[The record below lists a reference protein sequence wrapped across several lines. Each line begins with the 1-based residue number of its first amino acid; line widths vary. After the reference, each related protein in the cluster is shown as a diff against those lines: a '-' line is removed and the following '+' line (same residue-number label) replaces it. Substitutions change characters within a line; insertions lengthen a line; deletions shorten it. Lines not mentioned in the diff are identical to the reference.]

1 MNSNPFFRL
10 APFIQEYIWRHNWDE
25 LRDVQV
31 RAIDAILDTPG
42 HVLISAGT
50 ASGKTEA
57 AFFPMLTLLSEQ
69 RPESFG
75 ILYIGPLKALI
86 NDQFERISD
95 LLDASGFPIFA
106 WHGDRAQAEKN
117 RAVTRPCGVLQITP
131 EALEGLLMNHAG
143 DAAHMFDGL
152 RFIIID
158 ELHAFTGTDRGI
170 QLQCLLT
177 RVDRLVDRRVRRVG
191 LSATIHD
198 YTAACAWL
206 SAGTDLGCTLIE
218 SREGRR
224 TLVLSMEHFTGDD
237 AALYDYL
244 YRESKNTKCL
254 IFADGRS
261 ETERVVLELS
271 GRANSNGEPDIFRV
285 HHGSVSAASRTE
297 SERALRDSDGPNVVA
312 ATSTLELGIDIG
324 GLDRVIQL
332 GAPWSCSSF
341 VQRLGRVGRRGTAA
355 VMLFATHDSGYGID
369 DIDGFNTVLRL
380 KASSRYR
387 AQSLGNAVFSKRI
400 QSSFCCFFFQE
411 KAAALSACSAA

>member
-143 DAAHMFDGL
+143 DA
-152 RFIIID
+152 
-158 ELHAFTGTDRGI
+158 
-170 QLQCLLT
+170 
-177 RVDRLVDRRVRRVG
+177 V
-191 LSATIHD
+191 
-198 YTAACAWL
+198 
-206 SAGTDLGCTLIE
+206 
-218 SREGRR
+218 
-224 TLVLSMEHFTGDD
+224 
-237 AALYDYL
+237 LYDYL